1 MRGGCWAAHTFS
13 GSMNSSPN
21 PLSFI
26 QLELGA
32 GGRKEGALLCVEHV
46 DSGLVP
52 EGGSP
57 PFPHGPCPIWEAESY
72 QALADRLGGRPA
84 LFLGPWSLAWALCFY
99 RQDPKAGK
107 SCFGAAGWVVGRASI
122 RSQETSGGRLGNLS

>member
-1 MRGGCWAAHTFS
+1 
-13 GSMNSSPN
+13 MNSSPN

-52 EGGSP
+52 EGGPP
-57 PFPHGPCPIWEAESY
+57 PFPHGPCPIREAESY
-72 QALADRLGGRPA
+72 QALADRLGGQPA
-84 LFLGPWSLAWALCFY
+84 LFLVLGHWHGLFAFPDRTL
-99 RQDPKAGK
+99 RQ
-107 SCFGAAGWVVGRASI
+107 GRAVL
-122 RSQETSGGRLGNLS
+122 RLQGG